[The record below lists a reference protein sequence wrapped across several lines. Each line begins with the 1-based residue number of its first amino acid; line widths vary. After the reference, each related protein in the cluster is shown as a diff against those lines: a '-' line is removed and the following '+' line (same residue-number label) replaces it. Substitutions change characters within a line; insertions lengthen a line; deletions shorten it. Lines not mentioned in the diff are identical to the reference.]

1 MVCRCSGAPADWGTN
16 GVERIQ
22 IVALLIRVQYLQT
35 TRALTSLTS
44 TGEIKPC
51 EEIFSLFFS
60 VYVFFFNPPR
70 PWLSLCRHS
79 ERCTSSCS
87 TRCFRASIFCEYHL
101 SPALS
106 VTQTQSGL
114 RVSEAAQWNRQR
126 PRLGGCKGVCVCVG
140 GVVVVRERRQ

>member
-1 MVCRCSGAPADWGTN
+1 MVCRCSAPADWRTN

-22 IVALLIRVQYLQT
+22 IVTLLIRVQYLQT

-51 EEIFSLFFS
+51 EEIFSLLFS
-60 VYVFFFNPPR
+60 VYVFFSTLRVLGFRFVAAPSAAPHPARRDASAR
-70 PWLSLCRHS
+70 P
-79 ERCTSSCS
+79 
-87 TRCFRASIFCEYHL
+87 FFAEYHL
-101 SPALS
+101 SPALG

-126 PRLGGCKGVCVCVG
+126 PRLGGCKGGGRG
-140 GVVVVRERRQ
+140 GVVVVRERR

>member
-1 MVCRCSGAPADWGTN
+1 MVCRCSAPADWRTN

-22 IVALLIRVQYLQT
+22 IVTLLIRVQYLQT

-70 PWLSLCRHS
+70 PWLSLCRRS

-87 TRCFRASIFCEYHL
+87 TRCFRASIFFAEYHL

-106 VTQTQSGL
+106 VTQTESGL

-126 PRLGGCKGVCVCVG
+126 PRLGGCKGGGRG